1 MILNLHGLHGSP
13 HNTNYKLLLKSY
25 SEDTIFSPQIDYIK
39 TSPIKILDNL
49 KTYKNIYYIVGNS
62 FGGFFAYILTNSYQ
76 IPCLLVNPCIPPERY
91 IPFLV
96 EDYEFVNE
104 LAFLMFEYADNV
116 QSVYMI
122 LGMEDNVLT
131 PAYTERIIKAVKVWK
146 IHGGHSLS
154 GNELFYQVFHSGIK
168 EIESI
173 IGTGKRK
180 NV

>member
-1 MILNLHGLHGSP
+1 
-13 HNTNYKLLLKSY
+13 
-25 SEDTIFSPQIDYIK
+25 
-39 TSPIKILDNL
+39 
-49 KTYKNIYYIVGNS
+49 
-62 FGGFFAYILTNSYQ
+62 
-76 IPCLLVNPCIPPERY
+76 
-91 IPFLV
+91 
-96 EDYEFVNE
+96 
-104 LAFLMFEYADNV
+104 MFEYADNV